1 MNNKL
6 KIALVS
12 AGVVAMGSMAAPQ
25 ALAANQ
31 INGVHLSFF
40 DRVAMLMGFKKNI
53 TPEARDQKIEQMK
66 QKHDAKLNARLDQLV
81 ADGKLSEAQKTE
93 LKAKLDAINQLKFE
107 NASKTPQERKQAT
120 KQARQDLKAWAEANG
135 ISLGDIMPK
144 RAHGQK
150 PNGN

>member
-31 INGVHLSFF
+31 INGAHLSFF

-93 LKAKLDAINQLKFE
+93 LKTKLDAINQIKFE

-150 PNGN
+150 LNSN